1 MVGHGDPDRSLPDVS
16 DESLQ
21 TSMRVEEILQ
31 RRRAELYKKWAHNYE
46 STRPERGRRRLPRE
60 LGEAPKAWLTRAL
73 LDGRAPPEVSAS
85 PRAKVDAPCKEDP
98 RLVEVARLKEEIKD
112 AEAKTEAA
120 RQARLAPPHHD
131 LWQATRLEMSA
142 RIQQA
147 KAASGHHEENLRQW
161 REAANRA
168 SAECAKAQ
176 SEYQEEEK
184 KVNAYKATL
193 SAAQEEVSNLTRR
206 RYERLEQV
214 QAKED
219 ELRSLLSE
227 APETETVAHEA
238 ATAASPVATA
248 WASLAQHALSAAS
261 LNAAVQAAEEEFC
274 TDHTASPAEAVA
286 LARLTEAGYVAL
298 RELGV
303 ESRGS

>member
-120 RQARLAPPHHD
+120 R
-131 LWQATRLEMSA
+131 QATRLEMSA